1 MSSKLLDVLFSNP
14 CTHQFSWPR
23 RSPKGNYYQVC
34 LICGDEYQYD
44 WSTMSRK
51 ARIKRASNLEG
62 SHATRREAGS
72 LAKTK
77 WVRRARRFRTDL
89 PMQFREKHTELWQ
102 KARSETLASREFS
115 SEPQLGLVKG
125 ARLKW
130 CSICRPKSPGRP
142 TVWSCAKASFPAK
155 YSAGA

>member
-51 ARIKRASNLEG
+51 ASKDKMG
-62 SHATRREAGS
+62 
-72 LAKTK
+72 
-77 WVRRARRFRTDL
+77 
-89 PMQFREKHTELWQ
+89 
-102 KARSETLASREFS
+102 
-115 SEPQLGLVKG
+115 
-125 ARLKW
+125 
-130 CSICRPKSPGRP
+130 
-142 TVWSCAKASFPAK
+142 KASAQVPD
-155 YSAGA
+155 